1 MVDDCGLCGLAKNT
15 QLCNLK
21 GFMILF
27 AIISMW
33 MNIMALINYMKKI
46 IVDN

>member
-21 GFMILF
+21 GFMIFF
-27 AIISMW
+27 AYFSIL